1 MDLLTRAGRIC
12 LVAAVAATGLM
23 QIINVGFVRLVPKLP
38 DWLPAQAFGAVVTG
52 AVLVLVGGAVLME
65 YKPRLAANVL
75 AGLLVVLFGFRL
87 PELAPNSGA
96 LVNPAKVLALLG
108 GALLLGGG
116 VLLGQRQAQI
126 DRQAPAARQTEL
138 NHGIANRLAAY
149 IDRKPQPLE
158 MLAYLNDLRPR
169 SISYQKVSIENSA
182 QLVIECATAT
192 PADVNEYEA
201 SLKKAPAIA
210 SAEARNI
217 RTRSEGGSTFQ
228 LSVAFRPGFSA
239 AKAPAAEAPVSAGP
253 VAPQTVSV
261 QP

>member
-116 VLLGQRQAQI
+116 DGLRARVAAMLFGLFFLICGWAHFQYSGFVDNMVPAWIPPSQRFWTYFSAVALLAGGAGVILPPTR
-126 DRQAPAARQTEL
+126 
-138 NHGIANRLAAY
+138 RLAG
-149 IDRKPQPLE
+149 ILSGVMVFLWVPLLHIP
-158 MLAYLNDLRPR
+158 LALKMHNAFELAGVCEAAALAGVAWLVAA
-169 SISYQKVSIENSA
+169 SATSKVSKP
-182 QLVIECATAT
+182 VI
-192 PADVNEYEA
+192 
-201 SLKKAPAIA
+201 S
-210 SAEARNI
+210 
-217 RTRSEGGSTFQ
+217 
-228 LSVAFRPGFSA
+228 PG
-239 AKAPAAEAPVSAGP
+239 
-253 VAPQTVSV
+253 
-261 QP
+261 

>member
-1 MDLLTRAGRIC
+1 
-12 LVAAVAATGLM
+12 VAASGLM

-116 VLLGQRQAQI
+116 DGLRARVAAMLFGLFFLICGWAHFQYSGFVDNMVPAWIPPSQRFWTYFSAVALLAGGAGVILPPTR
-126 DRQAPAARQTEL
+126 
-138 NHGIANRLAAY
+138 RLAG
-149 IDRKPQPLE
+149 ILSGVMVFLWVPLLHIP
-158 MLAYLNDLRPR
+158 LALKEHNAFELAG
-169 SISYQKVSIENSA
+169 VCE
-182 QLVIECATAT
+182 ATALVGVAWLVAAQT
-192 PADVNEYEA
+192 PPREA
-201 SLKKAPAIA
+201 TSNK
-210 SAEARNI
+210 
-217 RTRSEGGSTFQ
+217 
-228 LSVAFRPGFSA
+228 
-239 AKAPAAEAPVSAGP
+239 
-253 VAPQTVSV
+253 
-261 QP
+261 